1 MPKRRKFSTSFK
13 KQVALAA
20 LRGDKTI
27 QELAAPHRLHPN
39 QISQWKRQAVD
50 GLDGVFT
57 GKSERA
63 SRDIESDHAKLS
75 VSKQCTA
82 VGIARG
88 CVYYRPK
95 CPASET

>member
-1 MPKRRKFSTSFK
+1 MTKRRKFSTSFK

-27 QELAAPHRLHPN
+27 QELAAHYRLHPN
-39 QISQWKRQAVD
+39 QISQWKRRAVD

-63 SRDIESDHAKLS
+63 ARNVESEIKELHAKIGELT
-75 VSKQCTA
+75 VLNDFLE
-82 VGIARG
+82 RG
-88 CVYYRPK
+88 FK
-95 CPASET
+95 K

>member
-1 MPKRRKFSTSFK
+1 MTKRRKFSTSFK

-27 QELAAPHRLHPN
+27 QELAAHHRLHPN

-57 GKSERA
+57 ATPARIPPLTDA
-63 SRDIESDHAKLS
+63 RDMWLAGNQEL
-75 VSKQCTA
+75 
-82 VGIARG
+82 
-88 CVYYRPK
+88 
-95 CPASET
+95 

>member
-1 MPKRRKFSTSFK
+1 MTKRRKFSTSFK

-27 QELAAPHRLHPN
+27 QELAAYHQLHPN

-57 GKSERA
+57 GQIRTC
-63 SRDIESDHAKLS
+63 R
-75 VSKQCTA
+75 T
-82 VGIARG
+82 
-88 CVYYRPK
+88 
-95 CPASET
+95 